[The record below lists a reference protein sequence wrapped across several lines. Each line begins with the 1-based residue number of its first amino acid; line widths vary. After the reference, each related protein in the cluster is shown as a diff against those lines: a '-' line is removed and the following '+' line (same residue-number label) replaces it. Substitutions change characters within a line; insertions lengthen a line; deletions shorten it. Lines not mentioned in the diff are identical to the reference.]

1 MTACGNVVELVK
13 KSKIKR
19 ELSDFILWKRK
30 NNGRDLEV
38 YIEKEIIPEL
48 KQKKTLEIDVALGEI
63 KGNSIGILF
72 LKKDSNVYG

>member
-13 KSKIKR
+13 KSKMEK

-30 NNGRDLEV
+30 NNGKDFEV

-48 KQKKTLEIDVALGEI
+48 KSKKKLFIDVAQGKIKDKEI
-63 KGNSIGILF
+63 SILF
-72 LKKDSNVYG
+72 FKKDSNVYG

>member
-48 KQKKTLEIDVALGEI
+48 KQKKKLEIDVALGEI

>member
-13 KSKIKR
+13 KSKMEK

-30 NNGRDLEV
+30 NNGKDFEV

-48 KQKKTLEIDVALGEI
+48 KSKKKLFIDVAQGEI
-63 KGNSIGILF
+63 KDKEISILF
-72 LKKDSNVYG
+72 FKKDSNVYG